1 MRIILSAVL
10 LAVVTIASAITDETL
25 TATAQSLAGTI
36 KGGCIDP
43 IIPAPWCPAK
53 LALYNLTLRN
63 LNEPY
68 PLSTPTDGYQSPYS
82 GSPFDICV
90 YDTARV
96 VNEALCGL

>member
-1 MRIILSAVL
+1 MA
-10 LAVVTIASAITDETL
+10 LAFTDDTL
-25 TATAQSLAGTI
+25 TSTAQSLAVTI

-53 LALYNLTLRN
+53 LALYNLTLRQ
-63 LNEPY
+63 LNSPY

-82 GSPFDICV
+82 GSAFDICV

-96 VNEALCGL
+96 VNEELCGL